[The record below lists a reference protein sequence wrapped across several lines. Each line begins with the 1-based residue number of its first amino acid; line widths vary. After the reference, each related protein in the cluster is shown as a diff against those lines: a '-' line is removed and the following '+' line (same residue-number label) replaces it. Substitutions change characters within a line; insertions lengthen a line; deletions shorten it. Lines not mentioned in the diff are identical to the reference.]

1 MSVLD
6 DLKTIVGLGSADNK
20 KAIADDLEKRAAAA
34 PQGSQ
39 TAQDLAAAAERAKSD
54 PGLGKV

>member
-39 TAQDLAAAAERAKSD
+39 TAQDLAAAA
-54 PGLGKV
+54 